1 MFPKLISLKYFWIYE
16 TNKRMKIHTMN
27 INLKQYN
34 INLKQYKIFMNIILT
49 EHYT

>member
-1 MFPKLISLKYFWIYE
+1 
-16 TNKRMKIHTMN
+16 MKIHMMN